1 MELQYNH
8 KEIELKWQK
17 RWAENPPY
25 KAIDFSEKPK
35 KYVLVM
41 FPYPSGPLH
50 MGHVRNYSIGDLIA
64 RYYRMRGFNVLHPIG
79 YDAFGL
85 PAENAAIERGANPKE
100 WTLSN
105 IEIMRK
111 QLKQLG
117 ISYDW
122 EREVITCLPDY
133 YKWGQWIFLKF
144 YERGLAYRKKSP
156 VNWCPGC
163 ETVLANEQV
172 IGGRC
177 WRCDSEV
184 TKKNLEQWFFKITDY
199 AERLLEDLK
208 LLEGWPEKVRVMQKN
223 WIGRSEGAE
232 VVFKVK
238 ETGEEVVVFTT
249 RPDTLY
255 GVTFFVLA
263 PEHPLAEKLAEKAG
277 LKDELEQL
285 LEERQ
290 KERFSDYEEGVF
302 EKKGF
307 KTGFHVIN
315 PVNGEEVPIWVSN
328 YVIAE
333 YGTGAVMGVPAH
345 DQRDFEF
352 AQKFGMP
359 IRTVIAPKDYEGNI
373 EEFNVEQLGRAY
385 EDEGIMINSGPFT
398 GIENKKGIE
407 EIIRFLE
414 EKGIG
419 RRAVSYRLRDWLI
432 SRQRYWGNPI
442 PIVYCENCGVVPV
455 PEDQLPVLLP
465 DPEKVDFTVKGVSP
479 LESVKEFVNTTCPKC
494 GGPAKRETDTMDTFT
509 CSSWYF
515 LRYTSPDEQDK
526 AWDYEKA
533 KYWMPVDQYIGGI
546 EHAVL
551 HLLYSRFFMKVFYDM
566 GLVDYVE
573 PFTNLL
579 TQGMITKDGAKMS
592 KSKGNVVSPEEMIEK
607 YGADATR
614 LFILFAAPPEK
625 DLEWSD
631 HGVQGAYRFVR
642 RVYQLS
648 LKASGLAP
656 AAKTSLIY
664 DSAETLS
671 AEDLRILK
679 KLHLTIKKVTED
691 IEKDFAFNTAISF
704 LMELV
709 NDFEDYLKLENPKPE
724 VAFEVMEKVSLLLA
738 PITPHLAEEIWS
750 ILGNEGSVHT
760 QPWPEPKEEFLVVE
774 EATVVIQVNGKVKDR
789 IQVPV
794 GSSEEEVLEK
804 ALKSEKV
811 LKAIAGKE
819 IKKKIFVQDKI
830 LNIVI

>member
-1 MELQYNH
+1 MSYEYNH
-8 KEIELKWQK
+8 KEVETKWQNY
-17 RWAENPPY
+17 WSGNPAY
-25 KAIDFSEKPK
+25 GAVDFSEKPK

-64 RYYRMRGFNVLHPIG
+64 RYYRMKGFNVLHPIG

-105 IEIMRK
+105 IEVMRK

-122 EREVITCLPDY
+122 DREVITCLPDY

-144 YERGLAYRKKSP
+144 YERGLVYRKKSP
-156 VNWCPGC
+156 VNWCPRC

-172 IGGRC
+172 IGGKC

-184 TKKNLEQWFFKITDY
+184 TRKNLEQWFFKITDY
-199 AERLLEDLK
+199 AERLLEDLD
-208 LLEGWPEKVRVMQKN
+208 LLTGWPQKVRVMQRN
-223 WIGRSEGAE
+223 WIGKSEGAE
-232 VVFKVK
+232 VVFEVK
-238 ETGEEVVVFTT
+238 ETGDRVPVFTT
-249 RPDTLY
+249 RPDTLF

-263 PEHPLAEKLAEKAG
+263 PEHELAEKLAKLAG
-277 LKDELEQL
+277 KTEELKTMLD
-285 LEERQ
+285 ERQ
-290 KERFSDYEEGVF
+290 KTSFADYEQDAF

-307 KTGFHVIN
+307 FTGFHVVN
-315 PVNGEEVPIWVSN
+315 PVNGDVVPIWISN
-328 YVIAE
+328 YVLAE

-345 DQRDFEF
+345 DQRDYEF
-352 AQKFGMP
+352 AVKFGLP
-359 IRTVIAPKDYEGNI
+359 IKTVIAPYAGDDSYKNFD
-373 EEFNVEQLGRAY
+373 VSKLGKAY
-385 EDEGIMINSGPFT
+385 EEDGIMINSGPFD
-398 GIENKKGIE
+398 GIPNREGIQK
-407 EIIRFLE
+407 IIAYLE
-414 EKGIG
+414 EKGLG
-419 RRAVSYRLRDWLI
+419 KKAVSYRLRDWLI

-442 PIVYCENCGVVPV
+442 PIIYCDNCGIVPV
-455 PEDQLPVLLP
+455 PEKDLPVLLP
-465 DPEKVDFTVKGVSP
+465 EPEKVDFSVKGISP
-479 LESVKEFVNTTCPKC
+479 LASVEEFVNTTCPRC
-494 GGPAKRETDTMDTFT
+494 NGPAKRETDTMDTFT

-515 LRYTSPDEQDK
+515 LRYTTPDSNKE
-526 AWDYEKA
+526 AWNVEKA
-533 KYWMPVDQYIGGI
+533 NYWMPVDQYIGGI

-566 GLVDYVE
+566 GLVNYVE

-592 KSKGNVVSPEEMIEK
+592 KSKGNVVSPEDMIEK

-642 RVYQLS
+642 KLYHLAHQVAEISRDESEGNLYES
-648 LKASGLAP
+648 LE
-656 AAKTSLIY
+656 SLG
-664 DSAETLS
+664 
-671 AEDLRILK
+671 K
-679 KLHLTIKKVTED
+679 KDRKMLELLHRTIKRVTDD
-691 IEKDFAFNTAISF
+691 IEKDFAFNTAISA

-709 NDFEDYLKLENPKPE
+709 NEFEDYLVANEKNPA
-724 VAFEVMEKVSLLLA
+724 VAKEVMKNIALMVA
-738 PITPHLAEEIWS
+738 PIAPHLAEEMWS
-750 ILGNEGSVHT
+750 ILGFKPSVHLEK
-760 QPWPEPKEEFLVVE
+760 WPEAKDELLQVR

-789 IQVPV
+789 IKIRAGADKQ
-794 GSSEEEVLEK
+794 EVLEK
-804 ALKSEKV
+804 AFESEKV
-811 LKAIAGKE
+811 AKMVEGKE
-819 IKKKIFVQDKI
+819 IKKVIYVQNKI